1 MQLSLLDRPTSA
13 KLSSGF
19 PDAMVLLDCET
30 TGGKAIYHRIIEI
43 GLIVIEGGELIE
55 TWQTF
60 IDPKVILP
68 PFIQGLTGITP
79 GMLKGAPV
87 FLDIAEELLSKLK
100 GRTLVAHNAR
110 FDYSFL
116 KNEFERAGFTYN
128 AKPLC
133 SVKFSRNLYPQ
144 FKRHGLS
151 QIIKRFDLSIEN
163 RHRALDD
170 AKMIH
175 QFFQKSSALFS
186 DDEIA
191 ATCASLQKRPSLP
204 ALLDAKEIEKLPNS
218 AGVYYFYDEK
228 GALLYVGKSV
238 NIRNRVM
245 SHFSSDYKNPK
256 DLRMGMKVA
265 HVDFEQTPSDFGAQ
279 IRESNQIK
287 ALSPLYNRRLR
298 KVRKLF
304 QYRSIEDEL
313 GYLRLNIET
322 IETEDTRIEQQFGLF
337 RSPRQASKQLEKL
350 AGQYFLCHK
359 LLGLEGDK
367 NSRDPCFRVQL
378 KKCFGAC
385 TGLESS
391 TNYNERMNSALK
403 NYQVKLWPYSGP
415 VLLEERDQQCPD
427 QGAFHIVDR
436 WRYIAKF
443 SILEDIYDL
452 GYQLADNTHPTAR
465 LNYIETDAM
474 AANRFDDTDDRFDL
488 DIYFILAR
496 FMVNQKKMEMNS
508 LKVWPL
514 TKAVPEG
521 EPDRELT
528 IPLSIS

>member
-1 MQLSLLDRPTSA
+1 MQLNLLDRPTSA

-60 IDPKVILP
+60 IDPKVTLP
-68 PFIQGLTGITP
+68 PFIQRLTGITP
-79 GMLKGAPV
+79 GMIKGAPV

-151 QIIKRFDLSIEN
+151 QIINRFDLAVEN

-170 AKMIH
+170 AKMIY
-175 QFFQKSSALFS
+175 QFFQKSSALFP

-191 ATCASLQKRPSLP
+191 ATCALLQKRPSLP
-204 ALLDAKEIEKLPNS
+204 TLLDAKEIEKLPNS

-228 GALLYVGKSV
+228 STLLYVGKSV

-245 SHFSSDYKNPK
+245 SHFSSDYKNSK
-256 DLRMGMKVA
+256 DLRMSTKIA
-265 HVDFEQTPSDFGAQ
+265 HVDFEKTPSDFGAQ

-304 QYRSIEDEL
+304 QYRSIEDEN
-313 GYLRLNIET
+313 GYLRLNVEV

-359 LLGLEGDK
+359 LLGLEGDR

-385 TGLESS
+385 NGLESAA
-391 TNYNERMNSALK
+391 NYNERMIAALK
-403 NYQVKLWPYSGP
+403 NYQIKLWPYSGP
-415 VLLEERDQQCPD
+415 VIIEESDPQCPD
-427 QGAFHIVDR
+427 QGAFHIIDR
-436 WRYIAKF
+436 WRYIAKL

-452 GYQLADNTHPTAR
+452 GYQLIGETNPSTSLKNNESNTTTSPHYDN
-465 LNYIETDAM
+465 
-474 AANRFDDTDDRFDL
+474 TDDRFDL

-496 FMVNQKKMEMNS
+496 FMVDQGKMKLNS
-508 LKVWPL
+508 LKIWPL
-514 TKAVPEG
+514 DVVT
-521 EPDRELT
+521 
-528 IPLSIS
+528 

>member
-1 MQLSLLDRPTSA
+1 MQLNLLDRPTSA

-30 TGGKAIYHRIIEI
+30 TGGKAIYHHIIEI

-60 IDPKVILP
+60 IDPKVTLP
-68 PFIQGLTGITP
+68 PFIQRLTGITP
-79 GMLKGAPV
+79 GMIKGAPV

-151 QIIKRFDLSIEN
+151 QIINRFDLAVEN

-170 AKMIH
+170 AKMIY
-175 QFFQKSSALFS
+175 QFFQKSSALFP

-191 ATCASLQKRPSLP
+191 ATCALLQKRPSLP
-204 ALLDAKEIEKLPNS
+204 TLLDAKEIEKLPNS

-228 GALLYVGKSV
+228 GTLLYVGKSV

-256 DLRMGMKVA
+256 DLRMSTKIA
-265 HVDFEQTPSDFGAQ
+265 HVDFEKTPSDFGAQ

-304 QYRSIEDEL
+304 QYRSIEDEN
-313 GYLRLNIET
+313 GYLRLNVEV

-359 LLGLEGDK
+359 LLGLEGDR

-385 TGLESS
+385 NGLESAA
-391 TNYNERMNSALK
+391 NYNERMIAALK
-403 NYQVKLWPYSGP
+403 NYQIKLWPYSGP
-415 VLLEERDQQCPD
+415 VLIEESDPQCPD
-427 QGAFHIVDR
+427 QGAFHIIDR
-436 WRYIAKF
+436 WRYIAKL

-452 GYQLADNTHPTAR
+452 GYQLIGETNSSTSLKNNESNTTTSPRYDN
-465 LNYIETDAM
+465 
-474 AANRFDDTDDRFDL
+474 TDDRFDL

-496 FMVNQKKMEMNS
+496 FMVDQGKMKLNS
-508 LKVWPL
+508 LKIWPL
-514 TKAVPEG
+514 DVVT
-521 EPDRELT
+521 
-528 IPLSIS
+528 

>member
-1 MQLSLLDRPTSA
+1 MQLNFLDDSMPA

-43 GLIVIEGGELIE
+43 GLIVIEGGKVIE
-55 TWQTF
+55 TWQSF
-60 IDPKVILP
+60 IDPKVALP
-68 PFIQGLTGITP
+68 PFIQTLTGITP
-79 GMLKGAPV
+79 EMVNGAPA
-87 FLDIAEELLSKLK
+87 FSDIAEELLSKLK

-110 FDYSFL
+110 FDYGFL
-116 KNEFERAGFTYN
+116 KNEFERAGYSYN

-144 FKRHGLS
+144 FNRHGLS
-151 QIIKRFDLSIEN
+151 QIITRFDLAIEN

-170 AKMIH
+170 AKMIY

-191 ATCASLQKRPSLP
+191 ATCALLQKRPSLP
-204 ALLDAKEIEKLPNS
+204 ILLDAKEIEKLPNS

-228 GALLYVGKSV
+228 GNLLYVGKSV

-256 DLRMGMKVA
+256 DLRMSTKVA

-287 ALSPLYNRRLR
+287 ALNPLYNQRLR

-304 QYRSIEDEL
+304 QYRSVENEN
-313 GYLRLNIET
+313 GYLRLNIEA
-322 IETEDTRIEQQFGLF
+322 IETEDTRVEQQFGLF

-350 AGQYFLCHK
+350 AGQFFLCHK
-359 LLGLEGDK
+359 LLGLEGDR

-385 TGLESS
+385 CGLESAH
-391 TNYNERMNSALK
+391 NYNERMNVALK
-403 NYQVKLWPYSGP
+403 NYQIKLWPYSGP
-415 VLLEERDQQCPD
+415 VLIEERDPQCPD
-427 QGAFHIVDR
+427 QEAFHIIDR
-436 WRYIAKF
+436 WRYIAKL

-452 GYQLADNTHPTAR
+452 GYQLIGESSPIAR
-465 LNYIETDAM
+465 LKNNDSNTIISIDY
-474 AANRFDDTDDRFDL
+474 DDTDDRFDL

-496 FMVNQKKMEMNS
+496 FMVGQGQMKLNS
-508 LKVWPL
+508 LKIWPL
-514 TKAVPEG
+514 AVV
-521 EPDRELT
+521 T
-528 IPLSIS
+528 

>member
-1 MQLSLLDRPTSA
+1 MQLNLLDRPTSA

-60 IDPKVILP
+60 IDPKVTLP
-68 PFIQGLTGITP
+68 PFIQRLTGITP
-79 GMLKGAPV
+79 GMIKGAPV

-151 QIIKRFDLSIEN
+151 QIINRFDLAVEN

-170 AKMIH
+170 AKMIY
-175 QFFQKSSALFS
+175 QFFQKSSALFP

-191 ATCASLQKRPSLP
+191 ATCALLQKRPSLP
-204 ALLDAKEIEKLPNS
+204 TLLDAKEIETLPNS

-228 GALLYVGKSV
+228 GTLLYVGKSV

-256 DLRMGMKVA
+256 DLRMSTKIA
-265 HVDFEQTPSDFGAQ
+265 HVDFEKTPSDFGAQ

-304 QYRSIEDEL
+304 QYRSIEDEN
-313 GYLRLNIET
+313 GYLRLNVEV

-359 LLGLEGDK
+359 LLGLEGDR

-385 TGLESS
+385 NGLESAA
-391 TNYNERMNSALK
+391 NYNERMNAALK
-403 NYQVKLWPYSGP
+403 NYQIKLWPYSGP
-415 VLLEERDQQCPD
+415 VLIEESDPQCPD
-427 QGAFHIVDR
+427 QGAFHIIDR
-436 WRYIAKF
+436 WRYIAKL

-452 GYQLADNTHPTAR
+452 GYQLIGETNSSTSLKNNESNTTTSPRYDN
-465 LNYIETDAM
+465 
-474 AANRFDDTDDRFDL
+474 TDDRFDL

-496 FMVNQKKMEMNS
+496 FMVDQGKMKLNS
-508 LKVWPL
+508 LKIWPL
-514 TKAVPEG
+514 DVVT
-521 EPDRELT
+521 
-528 IPLSIS
+528 

>member
-1 MQLSLLDRPTSA
+1 MQLDFLDHSTSV

-43 GLIVIEGGELIE
+43 GLIVIEDGKVIE

-60 IDPKVILP
+60 IDPKVALP
-68 PFIQGLTGITP
+68 PFIQRLTGITP
-79 GMLKGAPV
+79 VMVDGAPA
-87 FLDIAEELLSKLK
+87 FFDIAEELLSKLK

-116 KNEFERAGFTYN
+116 KNEFGRAGYSYN

-151 QIIKRFDLSIEN
+151 QIISRFDLAIEN

-170 AKMIH
+170 AKMIY

-191 ATCASLQKRPSLP
+191 ATCAMLQKRSSLP
-204 ALLDAKEIEKLPNS
+204 TLLDAKEIEKLPNS

-228 GALLYVGKSV
+228 GTLLYVGKSV

-256 DLRMGMKVA
+256 DLRMSTKIA

-287 ALSPLYNRRLR
+287 ALSPFYNRRLR

-304 QYRSIEDEL
+304 QYRSVEDEN
-313 GYLRLNIET
+313 GYLRLNIEV

-337 RSPRQASKQLEKL
+337 RSSRQASKQLEKL

-359 LLGLEGDK
+359 LLGLEGDR

-385 TGLESS
+385 NGSESAA
-391 TNYNERMNSALK
+391 NYNERMNTALK
-403 NYQVKLWPYSGP
+403 NYRIKLWPYSGP
-415 VLLEERDQQCPD
+415 VLIEERDPQCPD
-427 QGAFHIVDR
+427 QVAFHIIDR
-436 WRYIAKF
+436 WRYIAKI

-452 GYQLADNTHPTAR
+452 GYQLIGEANPTAS
-465 LNYIETDAM
+465 LKNNEFNTVASPHCDNIA
-474 AANRFDDTDDRFDL
+474 DRFDL

-496 FMVNQKKMEMNS
+496 FMVDQRQMKLNN
-508 LKVWPL
+508 LKIWPL
-514 TKAVPEG
+514 AENA
-521 EPDRELT
+521 
-528 IPLSIS
+528 